1 MMMRRRRRM
10 MMGLVVTSSICSCS
24 VTAPILSSRPTYRQL
39 DIDIDVKWHYFY
51 LALLTPSDFSDREN
65 LFWWNNDSD
74 LLFSPLL
81 RRLCT
86 TFLQVL
92 LLISGRVHSQCYDRS
107 KIVLKKN
114 IFIFA
119 YIYHHDKMLLPT
131 VNHLIFPRMLMC
143 ASLKLAKPAPH
154 SLVLARMEACVVI
167 IVILIEL
174 DAWCDTCGDFHQPHK
189 SPTSS
194 SASFDDQLWSQ
205 TPL

>member
-1 MMMRRRRRM
+1 MSNDIDTAITFTWRFERQ
-10 MMGLVVTSSICSCS
+10 VTSVTEKIFFGETMTRTSCS
-24 VTAPILSSRPTYRQL
+24 LLSS
-39 DIDIDVKWHYFY
+39 
-51 LALLTPSDFSDREN
+51 E
-65 LFWWNNDSD
+65 DSVPR
-74 LLFSPLL
+74 FCNWSSS
-81 RRLCT
+81 
-86 TFLQVL
+86 FLGEFIVSVMTEAK
-92 LLISGRVHSQCYDRS
+92 LI
-107 KIVLKKN
+107 LKKN

-174 DAWCDTCGDFHQPHK
+174 DAWCDTCDDFHQPHK